1 MFRSKNLL
9 ITGGAGFIG
18 SNFIKYILN
27 KFRDVNI
34 FNLDKLTYASNIK
47 SLNEFE
53 NYKNYKFIKGDICD
67 TKLLSKLFQNYKID
81 GIINFAAE
89 THVDNSI
96 SNPKLFIETNIN
108 GTFNLLN
115 VLPNDKSSFLF
126 DPGSYGQYLGGTHK
140 KKFSKGFIDKDHIVG
155 IEILNQ
161 NVKPI
166 LFKNTY
172 YVEKNDRMFDLVNL
186 HVHSKKLKNFLPQNY
201 SKQVKI
207 SKL

>member
-115 VLPNDKSSFLF
+115 VAYKFWMDGPFVFKKEHISF
-126 DPGSYGQYLGGTHK
+126 
-140 KKFSKGFIDKDHIVG
+140 HIFH
-155 IEILNQ
+155 EL
-161 NVKPI
+161 
-166 LFKNTY
+166 
-172 YVEKNDRMFDLVNL
+172 
-186 HVHSKKLKNFLPQNY
+186 
-201 SKQVKI
+201 
-207 SKL
+207 